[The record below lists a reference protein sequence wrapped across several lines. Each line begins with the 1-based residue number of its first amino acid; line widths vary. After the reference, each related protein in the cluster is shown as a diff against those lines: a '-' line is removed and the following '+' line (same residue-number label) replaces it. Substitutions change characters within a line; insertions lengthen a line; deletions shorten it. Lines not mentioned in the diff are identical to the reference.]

1 MTLLNTLA
9 SNASKPEDPV
19 KGAIA
24 KPVIVSGKTV
34 VPAGAQI
41 MGSVIETSES
51 GRVKGRA
58 SIVFQFERL
67 VVGGETYRIQT
78 AHLKREAASDTKSD
92 VKKGG
97 VGAGVGA
104 VVGGVV
110 GGGKGAALGAVA
122 GGAGTVLATKGKE
135 IELPAG
141 TPLTALLQQPVTVT
155 VPIK

>member
-19 KGAIA
+19 KGALA

-41 MGSVIETSES
+41 LGSVLETSEA

-58 SIVFQFERL
+58 SIVFRFERL

-78 AHLKREAASDTKSD
+78 ARLTREAAADTKSD
-92 VKKGG
+92 VKKG
-97 VGAGVGA
+97 ARWRR
-104 VVGGVV
+104 GGRGRWRSRRRWQ
-110 GGGKGAALGAVA
+110 GGGIGAVA

-141 TPLTALLQQPVTVT
+141 TPLTALLQQPITVT
-155 VPIK
+155 VPR